1 MSNLAYAEKYTGKDL
16 FYPTRPDIRRLIN
29 KRNRMDGIALMEMLE
44 PHSVACC
51 FFDPQYRGVLDK
63 MKYGNEGS
71 RQIIRSQLAQ
81 MGEDVI
87 TAFIHHIDKALR
99 PSGHLFLW
107 MDKYHLCTGI
117 QGWFE
122 GTDLELVDMIT
133 WDKERMG
140 MGYRTRKQTEH
151 LVVLQKQPKRAKGV
165 WNNRAIRDIWREKVD
180 TKAHPHAKPVGL
192 QAELI
197 KSVTQAHD
205 LVLDP
210 CAGSFSVLAA
220 CEMAER
226 NFIGSDIN
234 G

>member
-1 MSNLAYAEKYTGKDL
+1 MKYSVEHAVSNSKYSKVSEFL
-16 FYPTRPDIRRLIN
+16 N
-29 KRNRMDGIALMEMLE
+29 KKNKMDGIQLMNMLE
-44 PHSVACC
+44 PNSISCC

-71 RQIIRSQLAQ
+71 RQIIRSQLKQ
-81 MGEDVI
+81 MDEDTI
-87 TAFIHHIDKALR
+87 INFIVSIDRVLK

-107 MDKYHLCTGI
+107 VDKYHLCTGI
-117 QGWFE
+117 NDWFKK
-122 GTDLELVDMIT
+122 TDINLVDMIT

-151 LVVLQKQPKRAKGV
+151 LIVLQKLPKKAKDV
-165 WNNRAIRDIWREKVD
+165 WSSRSIRDIWREKIN
-180 TKAHPHAKPVGL
+180 TKEHPHSKPINL

-197 KSVTQAHD
+197 KCVTKEDD

-210 CAGSFSVLAA
+210 CAGSFSVLKS
-220 CEMAER
+220 CSIVGR
-226 NFIGSDIN
+226 DFIGSDIN